1 MDAGL
6 EKECSALG
14 GLFQTIVNDMKS
26 SYPTWEDFISK
37 AIKLQ
42 TQLRTTAVVTGSFLD
57 AFQKIADMA
66 MNTRGATKEI
76 GSALTRMCLRHRN
89 IESRLKQLT
98 LALTDNLIN
107 PLDVKIEEWKKIANQ
122 LDKDHTKEYKK
133 ARAELKKKSSDTL
146 KLQKK
151 VKKGKDDVRMQ
162 LDCALQ
168 DVTDKYALL
177 EEMEKKAVTRALT
190 EERGRFC
197 TFVSLL
203 RPVLDEEIGMLG
215 EITHLQTILEDLTNM
230 TAEPNILPPTSEQV
244 IHDLKSSDY
253 NFTYHTPPSS
263 PSSTLSRKASIN
275 SNYTHGS
282 IRHVPSMDSICSSVE
297 GLHLTST
304 SSLIPDGV
312 YQDQNAVGFP
322 NLATGG
328 ENNNIMHSQSADGH
342 WSVTSYTVTKPNQ
355 DHLTLALNQELALN
369 PEFGTDLQHSSRD
382 SLHCSS
388 GYSTQTTTPSCSEDT
403 IPAHVADY
411 DYISLHEEQ
420 EETDQLDFDKSST
433 IPRNSDISQ
442 NYRRLFKRPAST
454 VSLLTDPDPI
464 IRSPYVATIKRKPSG
479 KPPIRRGTISS
490 IPVPIK
496 TPVVPNYFSHSSGI
510 FGGRTNSEEFVNIQD
525 ARSDLSQMKPC
536 LYSSSQSLSAIHTPY
551 CAVMPNQPYSY
562 YRNMYQSNPSPQ
574 TVITSNNLNISTASS
589 VVDHR
594 SEHQT
599 TNPYDLQRVD
609 GIESC
614 LGPYGLQT
622 STLTPTEDNMLKMI
636 RRGVSL
642 RKTISNDR
650 SAPKI

>member
-42 TQLRTTAVVTGSFLD
+42 TQLRTAAVVTGSFLD

-76 GSALTRMCLRHRN
+76 GSALTRMCMRHRN

-98 LALTDNLIN
+98 FALTDNLIS
-107 PLDVKIEEWKKIANQ
+107 PLEVKIEEWKKIANQ

-151 VKKGKDDVRMQ
+151 VKKGKDDMRLQ

-177 EEMEKKAVTRALT
+177 EETEKKAVTRALT

-197 TFVSLL
+197 TFVCLL
-203 RPVLDEEIGMLG
+203 KPVLDEEIGMLG

-263 PSSTLSRKASIN
+263 PCSTLSRKASIN
-275 SNYTHGS
+275 SNYTHSS
-282 IRHVPSMDSICSSVE
+282 IRHVPSMDSISSSIE

-304 SSLIPDGV
+304 NALLPDDV
-312 YQDQNAVGFP
+312 YQDQKTVSFP
-322 NLATGG
+322 HLATGG
-328 ENNNIMHSQSADGH
+328 ENSNIMHSQSADGH

-355 DHLTLALNQELALN
+355 DHLTLALNQD
-369 PEFGTDLQHSSRD
+369 FGTDLQHSSRD

-403 IPAHVADY
+403 IPAHVSDY
-411 DYISLHEEQ
+411 DYISLHEDQ

-442 NYRRLFKRPAST
+442 NYRRMFKTKRPAST
-454 VSLLTDPDPI
+454 VNLLADPDSI

-479 KPPIRRGTISS
+479 KPPLRRGTISS

-496 TPVVPNYFSHSSGI
+496 TPVVPNYFNHSSGI
-510 FGGRTNSEEFVNIQD
+510 FSGRTNSEEFVNMQD
-525 ARSDLSQMKPC
+525 ARSDLSQMKSC
-536 LYSSSQSLSAIHTPY
+536 LYASSQSLSAIHTPY

-562 YRNMYQSNPSPQ
+562 YRNMYQSFPSSQ
-574 TVITSNNLNISTASS
+574 TIITNSLNTSTINS
-589 VVDHR
+589 VADPR
-594 SEHQT
+594 SEQQT
-599 TNPYDLQRVD
+599 IPYDFQRVENT
-609 GIESC
+609 ESC
-614 LGPYGLQT
+614 LGTYGLQT
-622 STLTPTEDNMLKMI
+622 CALTPTEDNMLKLI
-636 RRGVSL
+636 RRGVKL
-642 RKTISNDR
+642 RKTVSNDR
-650 SAPKI
+650 SAPKIN